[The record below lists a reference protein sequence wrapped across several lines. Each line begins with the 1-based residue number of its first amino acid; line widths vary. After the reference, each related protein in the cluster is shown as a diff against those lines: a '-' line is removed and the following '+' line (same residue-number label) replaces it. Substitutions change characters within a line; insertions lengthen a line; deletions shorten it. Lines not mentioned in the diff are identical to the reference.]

1 MLLHDVKKNY
11 GSCNITVLESRTVFL
26 HDINQDFFLTVGC
39 WKTKCTRVIKR

>member
-26 HDINQDFFLTVGC
+26 HDINQDFFLMLAAGKQSVH
-39 WKTKCTRVIKR
+39 V

>member
-26 HDINQDFFLTVGC
+26 HDINQDFLKLLAAGKQSVH
-39 WKTKCTRVIKR
+39 V